1 MDNKHHRT
9 GRTTRLLKQAISTAS
24 QGLTAVFVTH
34 NHAMRRHVMQ
44 MALEMV
50 DGAFGVRSQPYRIE
64 LGAGVVYFE
73 VARSLRPGLG
83 VDVIIYDH
91 MARGIM

>member
-1 MDNKHHRT
+1 MNDEHRRT
-9 GRTTRLLKQAISTAS
+9 GRTTRLLKQAIHAAS
-24 QGLTAVFVTH
+24 QGLSVTFIAH
-34 NHAMRRHVMQ
+34 NAAMRRHVMQ

-50 DGAFGVRSQPYRIE
+50 DGAFGVRSQPNRIE

-73 VARSLRPGLG
+73 VVSSLRPGLG

-91 MARGIM
+91 VARGIM